1 MTIPGD
7 VIRGYAAGGA
17 ADAGGAAGYAMNLPA
32 FTLTALFIGVTG
44 ITDQRNNVDMAEP
57 LS

>member
-17 ADAGGAAGYAMNLPA
+17 ADAGGAVGYAMNLPA
-32 FTLTALFIGVTG
+32 FTLTALFIRVTG
-44 ITDQRNNVDMAEP
+44 ITDQRNNADMAEP
-57 LS
+57 